1 MALIRQQIMDAI
13 FVRLRSITIAN
24 GYTRDVGERRVYHE
38 SELPENVPPPAIL
51 VLEGDERVSFDS
63 TENYRCT
70 IPLQVAFI
78 ARVKGQEAGDEVA
91 RSFMAEVQRAM
102 GNEFE
107 ITTTGYSSGASITLT
122 VNLYETGN
130 SYVCDEQTAEGDV
143 SYSVEYSRHLKD
155 PNKI

>member
-91 RSFMAEVQRAM
+91 RAFMAEVQRAM

-107 ITTTGYSSGASITLT
+107 ITTTGYSRRFTIATLPTQPIGTSSTASTRPQMHCSALRWTSQDLGIKHGGT
-122 VNLYETGN
+122 
-130 SYVCDEQTAEGDV
+130 
-143 SYSVEYSRHLKD
+143 
-155 PNKI
+155 